1 MLSILKQL
9 SCKNDDAPILAP
21 VAVKWEER
29 LSQGSEHRLD
39 MDECVDVILELTK
52 ERPAIIVIDALDECQ
67 RETRSELL
75 DGLDRI
81 LQESEHLVKVFV
93 SSRRDPDIRNHFR
106 KTPKLEI
113 AARENSEDIENYIN
127 SELNKKI
134 AAGKF
139 LNGQPSEELVAD
151 VKAGL
156 VERAEGMYVNFMVI
170 NHGVLPKTI
179 GWRVP
184 LYRSIIDRGCNRPM
198 AIVLEWACK
207 FMAFFVDVTD
217 S

>member
-9 SCKNDDAPILAP
+9 SCKNDDTSIPAP
-21 VAVKWEER
+21 VAVKWKER

-113 AARENSEDIENYIN
+113 AARENSEDIENYIT
-127 SELNKKI
+127 SELDKKI

-151 VKAGL
+151 VKAKL
-156 VERAEGMYVNFMVI
+156 VERAEGMYVNFIVM
-170 NHGVLPKTI
+170 NQEQLPKTI
-179 GWRVP
+179 SWRVP
-184 LYRSIIDRGCNRPM
+184 LYRSIIGRGCNRP
-198 AIVLEWACK
+198 ITVVLEWTCK
-207 FMAFFVDVTD
+207 FLAFLPDVAD

>member
-9 SCKNDDAPILAP
+9 SCKNDDTPILAP

-39 MDECVDVILELTK
+39 IDECVDVILELTK
-52 ERPAIIVIDALDECQ
+52 DRPAIIVIDALDVCQ

-75 DGLDRI
+75 GGLDRI

-106 KTPKLEI
+106 KMPKLEI
-113 AARENSEDIENYIN
+113 AARENSEDIENYIT
-127 SELNKKI
+127 SELNKKV

-151 VKAGL
+151 VKAAL
-156 VERAEGMYVNFMVI
+156 VERAEGMYVNFMVM

-184 LYRSIIDRGCNRPM
+184 L
-198 AIVLEWACK
+198 
-207 FMAFFVDVTD
+207 
-217 S
+217 

>member
-9 SCKNDDAPILAP
+9 SCKSGDTPIPAP

-29 LSQGSEHRLD
+29 LSQGSEHRPD
-39 MDECVDVILELTK
+39 MDECIEVILELTK

-67 RETRSELL
+67 RGTRSELL

-93 SSRRDPDIRNHFR
+93 SSRQDSDIRNHFR

-113 AARENSEDIENYIN
+113 AARENSQDIKNYIT

-134 AAGKF
+134 TSGKI
-139 LNGQPSEELVAD
+139 LNEQLSEELVTD
-151 VKAGL
+151 VKAKL
-156 VERAEGMYVNFMVI
+156 IEGA
-170 NHGVLPKTI
+170 
-179 GWRVP
+179 
-184 LYRSIIDRGCNRPM
+184 D
-198 AIVLEWACK
+198 
-207 FMAFFVDVTD
+207 
-217 S
+217 

>member
-9 SCKNDDAPILAP
+9 SCKNDDTPILAP
-21 VAVKWEER
+21 VAAKWEER

-39 MDECVDVILELTK
+39 MDECVDLILEITR

-67 RETRSELL
+67 LETRSELL
-75 DGLDRI
+75 EGLDRI

-93 SSRRDPDIRNHFR
+93 SSRRDPDIRNHFK

-113 AARENSEDIENYIN
+113 AARENSQDIENYVTV
-127 SELNKKI
+127 ELKKRI
-134 AAGKF
+134 EAGKF

-151 VKAGL
+151 VKAKL
-156 VERAEGMYVNFMVI
+156 VERAEGLYVDFMFM
-170 NHGVLPKTI
+170 NHGVLPNMI

-184 LYRSIIDRGCNRPM
+184 S
-198 AIVLEWACK
+198 
-207 FMAFFVDVTD
+207 
-217 S
+217 

>member
-9 SCKNDDAPILAP
+9 SCKNDDTSIPAP

-67 RETRSELL
+67 R
-75 DGLDRI
+75 LDRI

-113 AARENSEDIENYIN
+113 AARENSEDIENYIT
-127 SELNKKI
+127 SELDKKI

-139 LNGQPSEELVAD
+139 FNGQPSEELVAD
-151 VKAGL
+151 VKAKL
-156 VERAEGMYVNFMVI
+156 VERAEGMYVNFMFM
-170 NHGVLPKTI
+170 NQEELPKTI

-184 LYRSIIDRGCNRPM
+184 LYKSIIDRGCNRPM
-198 AIVLEWACK
+198 TLVLEWACE
-207 FMAFFVDVTD
+207 FLAFLPDAD